1 MVITS
6 ARTVNFL
13 AAVIFILLSGIAYRI
28 VARRLGLC
36 PERVSAS
43 RGTLRQL
50 PLRIGGWVGQ
60 EEVLDEFVV
69 RAADADDY
77 VARVYRR
84 EEDGALVGLWIAF
97 GIRARDLMPHR
108 PEVCYP
114 GAGWTLQEQGTT
126 VLKAGSAFDLP
137 VRVLTFTP
145 GGLDSRHLTVLNY
158 YVVDDA
164 PCEDVS
170 LLRSKAWRGQTA
182 INYMAQVQV
191 TYRANPANALVH
203 PKDIVC
209 NFARLSYPYIHR
221 LLYKNIATDSGG

>member
-1 MVITS
+1 MVIAG
-6 ARTVNFL
+6 ARTASFL
-13 AAVIFILLSGIAYRI
+13 AAVAVVIISGVAYRV
-28 VARRLGLC
+28 VARRLELS

-50 PLRIGGWVGQ
+50 PLRIGKWVGR

-84 EEDGALVGLWIAF
+84 EEDGAVVGLWVAF

-114 GAGWTLQEQGTT
+114 GAGWTLQEQSTT
-126 VLKAGSAFDLP
+126 VLDAGGTSNLP
-137 VRVLTFTP
+137 VRVLKFTP
-145 GGLDSRHLTVLNY
+145 GGLDTRDLTVLNY
-158 YVVDDA
+158 YVVDDT

-182 INYMAQVQV
+182 INYMVQVQV
-191 TYRANPANALVH
+191 TYRSNAANALVR

-209 NFARLSYPYIHR
+209 DFARLSYPHIYR
-221 LLYKNIATDSGG
+221 LLYMNFATDSDG